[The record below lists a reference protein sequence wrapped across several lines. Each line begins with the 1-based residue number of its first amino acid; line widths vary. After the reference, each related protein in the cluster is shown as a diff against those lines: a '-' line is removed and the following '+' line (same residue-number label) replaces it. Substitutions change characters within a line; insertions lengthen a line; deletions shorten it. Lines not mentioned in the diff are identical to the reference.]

1 MPEISKQE
9 VVKEIEK
16 ALEKIRGYLVSHGGD
31 LEFVCF
37 EDGKVYL
44 KLQGACSGCPSS
56 NYTLKTIVEETLKK
70 EVAQVKEV
78 IRV

>member
-1 MPEISKQE
+1 VSELSKQE

-31 LEFVCF
+31 LEFVRF

-56 NYTLKTIVEETLKK
+56 NYTLKMIVEETLKK

-78 IRV
+78 LRV